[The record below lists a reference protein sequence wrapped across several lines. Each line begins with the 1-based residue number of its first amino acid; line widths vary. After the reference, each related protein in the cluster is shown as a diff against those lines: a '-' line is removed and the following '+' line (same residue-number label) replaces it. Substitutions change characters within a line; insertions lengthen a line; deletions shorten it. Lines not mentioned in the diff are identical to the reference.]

1 MKKARLILSVCLFC
15 GSILLISGC
24 QKKKASADGYAL
36 FMTHMSNAFT
46 IELSDAVKEEAAR
59 QNVTLT
65 VNDAGQ
71 DVAKQISQIETTIN
85 RGVKGIV
92 IEPVSI
98 DGIMPAVD
106 AAKKAGVTVVIVNQ
120 QIADPSASDC
130 YVGVSNEDGGEME
143 MSLAVKDINGKGN
156 IALLLGPMGSDAQV
170 GRSAGYKKAL
180 AAYPD
185 IKVVFESSA
194 EWDTARALSMVE
206 NWLQAGKN
214 INAIVAQNDGMAM
227 GALKA
232 VQDAGLQD
240 KVFVYGLDA
249 TPDALASVKAGELR
263 ATVSQSTAM
272 QGREAMKACVEI
284 SNGGKLPSEILVDFT
299 LITSENI
306 SDYL

>member
-71 DVAKQISQIETTIN
+71 DVAKQISQIETAIN

>member
-249 TPDALASVKAGELR
+249 TPDALASVKARELR

>member
-1 MKKARLILSVCLFC
+1 MKKAGLILSVCLFC

-24 QKKKASADGYAL
+24 QKKKAVSNDYAL

-46 IELSDAVKEEAAR
+46 IELSNAVKEEAAR
-59 QNVTLT
+59 HNVNLT
-65 VNDAGQ
+65 INDAGK

-143 MSLAVKDINGKGN
+143 MNLAVKDINGKGN

-263 ATVSQSTAM
+263 ATVSQSTAV

-284 SNGGKLPSEILVDFT
+284 SNGAKLPSEILVDFT

>member
-1 MKKARLILSVCLFC
+1 MKKAGLILSVCILC

-24 QKKKASADGYAL
+24 QKKKAVSNDYAL

-46 IELSDAVKEEAAR
+46 IELSNAVKEEAAR
-59 QNVTLT
+59 HNVNLT
-65 VNDAGQ
+65 VNDAGK

-180 AAYPD
+180 ASYPD

-263 ATVSQSTAM
+263 ATVSQSTAV

-284 SNGGKLPSEILVDFT
+284 SNGAKLPSEILVDFT